1 MAAAG
6 RSATESLQSPSR
18 DSHCSIVLS
27 DDFYAL
33 QEEVGKGAFQ
43 ELDQVAAARQ
53 LTKYA
58 ARATSAAE
66 VPRIVREAFEVCLLR
81 LQKHIVLAPG
91 VILCRK
97 RAPQCAPQKIYGAF
111 EMRDSQSC
119 ARVCSAWR
127 AHNVKYGTRITP
139 LVAACTRLL

>member
-1 MAAAG
+1 MAAAR

-18 DSHCSIVLS
+18 VSHCSNVLS
-27 DDFYAL
+27 DDFCAP

-58 ARATSAAE
+58 ARATSAAD

-97 RAPQCAPQKIYGAF
+97 TAPQCARGL
-111 EMRDSQSC
+111 RDAQ
-119 ARVCSAWR
+119 
-127 AHNVKYGTRITP
+127 
-139 LVAACTRLL
+139 